1 MGGGWDGSLPPGL
14 GPNVPEK
21 WSWRGAE
28 QREGALDNAI
38 TLSFVDRSPI
48 RRGGAAADAL
58 RETVELA
65 CPAEEAGYA
74 RYWVA
79 EHHNTPAFAG
89 DGEVEQ

>member
-1 MGGGWDGSLPPGL
+1 MGVSRLALDPTSLRNRAG
-14 GPNVPEK
+14 VE
-21 WSWRGAE
+21 AE

-38 TLSFVDRSPI
+38 TLSFVDQSPI
-48 RRGGAAADAL
+48 RRGCAAADAL

-65 CPAEEAGYA
+65 RLAEEAGYA
-74 RYWVA
+74 RYRVA